1 MFLENTYFIMK
12 ITINSNAHET
22 LSTTVAELSKELGL
36 PDTGVALAVNYQMVT
51 REKWAE
57 TLLKEN
63 DDILII
69 KAASGG

>member
-1 MFLENTYFIMK
+1 MK
-12 ITINSNAHET
+12 IIINSKAHET

-36 PDTGVALAVNYQMVT
+36 PDSGVALAVNYQMVT

>member
-1 MFLENTYFIMK
+1 
-12 ITINSNAHET
+12 
-22 LSTTVAELSKELGL
+22 LGL
-36 PDTGVALAVNYQMVT
+36 PDSGVALAVNYQMVT
-51 REKWAE
+51 RENWAE